1 MNKPDM
7 NKLINLKR
15 DIRFEAKSDN
25 EYKLSVYGFIGG
37 WQNNA
42 ERVLEQIQ
50 QTSAEK
56 IHVHINSGG
65 GSAFEG
71 VAICNILKQH
81 DAEIVVHI
89 DGWAAS
95 AASVIAMA
103 GDKVIMPSNTMMMVH
118 QASTIEYGNADMF
131 EKTAKDLRKVDT
143 ALRASY
149 KNRFVGSDDEL
160 VTLLKDETWLTADE
174 AVALGL
180 ADEVAE
186 EIEIDDTQEEEEIV
200 ENFKDDLVAKYAA
213 QQNNEPP
220 EPEPTQKNMS
230 KLFLNL

>member
-1 MNKPDM
+1 M

-15 DIRFEAKSDN
+15 DIRFEEKTDN

-37 WQNNA
+37 WENSA

-81 DAEIVVHI
+81 DAEIIVHI

-118 QASTIEYGNADMF
+118 QASTIEYGNADVF
-131 EKTAKDLRKVDT
+131 EKTASDLRKVDT

-160 VTLLKDETWLTADE
+160 VTLLKDETWLTAEE

-186 EIEIDDTQEEEEIV
+186 EIEIDDTQEEEETV
-200 ENFKDDLVAKYAA
+200 ENFKDDLVAKYTA
-213 QQNNEPP
+213 QQNNKPP